1 MIYGNHKIYFRAL
14 AVLEY
19 WKKNGNT
26 VILKRILQLL
36 QAIES
41 DPYQG
46 IGKPEPLKY
55 GFSGSWSRQINHEQR
70 ILFSRVAISLKFP

>member
-1 MIYGNHKIYFRAL
+1 METTKFISGAL